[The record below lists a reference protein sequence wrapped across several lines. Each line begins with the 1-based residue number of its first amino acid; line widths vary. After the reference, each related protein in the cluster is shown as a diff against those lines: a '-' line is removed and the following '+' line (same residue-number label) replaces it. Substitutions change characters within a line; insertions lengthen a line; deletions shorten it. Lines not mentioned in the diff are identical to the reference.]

1 MNHNSSEKRFEEAR
15 KRLSESF
22 DVLEKTIKKKI
33 SDSIEQEKLVHI
45 SDEDSEAYE
54 AKIMQQETTIENLSE
69 EVNRLQ
75 DQLSETGNEIEFLNE
90 KSAVL
95 TRRVEKIRYQQSEL
109 VEAIESDILRIETL
123 INDDEEEESK

>member
-1 MNHNSSEKRFEEAR
+1 MSQSPSEKRFEEAR

-22 DVLEKTIKKKI
+22 DALEKVIKKKI
-33 SDSIEQEKLVHI
+33 VDSIEQEKLVHI
-45 SDEDSEAYE
+45 SDEDAEAYE

-90 KSAVL
+90 KSSVL

-109 VEAIESDILRIETL
+109 IEAIESDILRIEQL
-123 INDDEEEESK
+123 INDDEEEEVK